1 MANEHLLKSYN
12 KAFEVEFTDPA
23 HAERTWIYDDIHY
36 NRPMPLLTQEIFA
49 ALQARLGRPPVFVNG
64 YAFALSTGPT
74 RPGPEMEG
82 RNPFEIWDN
91 EFRPA
96 ITASTT
102 RMRSA
107 DYDSLSAPQL
117 ASMLPELLNE
127 AAETHYLTMTTL
139 QGFLAPG
146 VALIEFLQAELGD
159 EGATLAMTLLQGE
172 ANQTTGA
179 DAVLGI
185 LAKQAAELPYVAE
198 ALKAG
203 NYASLENVPGG
214 AEFLAAFREF
224 TETYGWR
231 AESWS
236 TPHLETWAERPEQ
249 ALRIIARYLEDP
261 RHAPSAGLDGAQQ
274 RREATLADV
283 EARLPA
289 EKLETYRELLAAAA
303 LHVPKSEERHF
314 AQLLI
319 YGTLRAPMVA
329 MGRKLVAA
337 GVLEA
342 ANDVFH
348 LSLPEIQALPTSPR
362 PMQAE
367 VAQRKAD
374 LERWQ
379 KLTPPLNI
387 GASVRTRHM
396 TPAQMQFMRLFR
408 GPAERLEQT
417 GTTIKGMGA
426 SRGAVR
432 ARARVIRDLSEADRL
447 QSGEVLVCETTSAPW
462 TPLFAIAG
470 AVVTDSGG
478 ILSHSA
484 ICARE
489 YGIPCVVGTSVGTR
503 QIADGA
509 MITVD
514 GVAGTVEIEA

>member
-12 KAFEVEFTDPA
+12 ETFEVEFADPA
-23 HAERTWIYDDIHY
+23 HAERTWVYDDIHY
-36 NRPMPLLTQEIFA
+36 NRPMPLLTQDIFA
-49 ALQARLGRPPVFVNG
+49 ALQGRLGRPPVFVNG
-64 YAFALSTGPT
+64 YAFALSSGPT

-82 RNPFEIWDN
+82 RNAFEVWES
-91 EFRPA
+91 EFQPA
-96 ITASTT
+96 ILSSTR
-102 RMRSA
+102 RMRSE
-107 DYDSLSAPQL
+107 DYDALSATQL
-117 ASMLPELLNE
+117 AAMLPDLLNE
-127 AAETHYLTMTTL
+127 AAETHYLTLTTL

-179 DAVLGI
+179 DAVLGR
-185 LAKQAAELPYVAE
+185 LAQQAGSSPYIAE

-203 NYASLENVPGG
+203 NYDSIEGVEGG
-214 AEFLAAFREF
+214 AAFMAAFGEF
-224 TETYGWR
+224 IDTYGWR

-249 ALRIIARYLEDP
+249 ALRIVARYIEDP
-261 RHAPSAGLDGAQQ
+261 KHAPAAGLDGALQ
-274 RREATLADV
+274 RRESTLRDV

-289 EKLETYRELLAAAA
+289 DKLATYRELLQAAA

-319 YGTLRAPMVA
+319 YGSLRAPLVA
-329 MGRKLVAA
+329 MGRKLADA
-337 GVLEA
+337 GVIDA
-342 ANDVFH
+342 PNDVFH
-348 LSLPEIQALPTSPR
+348 LSLSEIAALTAEPMPR
-362 PMQAE
+362 RAR
-367 VAQRKAD
+367 VTARKAD

-379 KLTPPLNI
+379 ELTPPLNI
-387 GASVRTRHM
+387 GASVKTRQM
-396 TPAQMQFMRLFR
+396 TPAQLQFMRLFR

-426 SRGAVR
+426 SRGSVR

-447 QSGEVLVCETTSAPW
+447 QSGDVLVCETTSAPW

-489 YGIPCVVGTSVGTR
+489 YGIPCVVGTSIATR
-503 QIADGA
+503 QIPDGA
-509 MITVD
+509 MISVD
-514 GVAGTVEIEA
+514 GVAGTVEIVS